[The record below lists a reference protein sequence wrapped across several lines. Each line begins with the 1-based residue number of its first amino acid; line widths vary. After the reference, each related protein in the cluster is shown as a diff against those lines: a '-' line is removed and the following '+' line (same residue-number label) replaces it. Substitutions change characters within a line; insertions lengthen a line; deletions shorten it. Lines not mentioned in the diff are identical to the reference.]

1 MFVKNRKFSFYSNV
15 AHSRRPSVI
24 GGLSVIT
31 GEILDPAEDAE
42 QEQNLYNSAQQ
53 SKSFHQ
59 VKSNMHC
66 IVDYFALKSFYEV
79 K

>member
-1 MFVKNRKFSFYSNV
+1 MSVKYRKFSVYSNV

-59 VKSNMHC
+59 V
-66 IVDYFALKSFYEV
+66 
-79 K
+79 